1 MTAMQLLPLARA
13 SDGQLRRP
21 TRVLA
26 DRLGVLNPVPLP
38 PADEPERLLE
48 IADLGVL
55 DEDGTEAL
63 AALVRL
69 ASRLCDT
76 AAAAVTIVDDSSEW
90 YLASVGLAI
99 KSIPRGRGLCSRAI
113 LTDEPYLEVPDT
125 SRVAWFD
132 PGVHGPGALPVQYY
146 AAVPLRTRAGTA
158 VGTLCVMD
166 TKPRRLGQAQLAS
179 LQDIAQTVCSQ
190 LNLRRE
196 LRIATQIDGLTGLP
210 NWRSFQ
216 SRFAAANP
224 TCGAVCYIRLKSVSQ
239 IGSAHGFGVADA
251 LIRQAAAR
259 LRELASGGAFASRIK
274 RNLFLV
280 FFPDADADAFAR
292 EHAPEIAARLQAP
305 YTVDGLSVVC
315 PVHLGFAAFPRDGRT
330 LDEVVR
336 AADAALQLALERD
349 EQAAFFD
356 KAVDNTASQHFR
368 LEPQLRA
375 ALERDEL
382 VNYYQPK
389 VELGTGRM
397 LGVEALVRWVHPQR
411 GVIPPSQFVPAL
423 EATGLVREVG
433 RRILLRAA
441 QDWAR
446 WQRDGLAAPRIAVNV
461 AAAQLRGGDLVQ
473 QLREALALAGG
484 NPAALGIEVTESVLI
499 GNMEQAIRV
508 LEEVRSLGIPV
519 AIDDF
524 GTGYSSLAYIVTLP
538 VDEVK
543 IDRSFVAR
551 ITEPAYRGIVAT
563 CVSLARNLRLRVV
576 AEGVETAEQDRELQ
590 ALQCDAAQGFLY
602 GEPVP
607 PQELGALLRPRP

>member
-1 MTAMQLLPLARA
+1 MQLLPVARVPDA
-13 SDGQLRRP
+13 QPLRP
-21 TRVLA
+21 TRVLP
-26 DRLGVLNPVPLP
+26 DRLGVLHPAPLP
-38 PADEPERLLE
+38 PADEPDRLLE

-55 DEDGTEAL
+55 DADGDESL

-76 AAAAVTIVDDSSEW
+76 AAAAVTIVDGSSEW
-90 YLASVGLAI
+90 YVARVGLAI
-99 KSIPRGRGLCSRAI
+99 QRIPRGRGLCSRAI
-113 LTDEPYLEVPDT
+113 LSDEPCLEVPDT
-125 SRVAWFD
+125 ARVAWFD
-132 PGVHGPGALPVQYY
+132 PGVHGPGALPVRFY
-146 AAVPLRTRAGTA
+146 AAVPLRTRSGTA
-158 VGTLCVMD
+158 IGTLCVMD
-166 TKPRRLGQAQLAS
+166 TQPRRLGQAQLAS

-196 LRIATQIDGLTGLP
+196 LRIATQIDSLTGLP

-216 SRFAAANP
+216 SRFAAAKP
-224 TCGAVCYIRLKSVSQ
+224 VCGAVCFIRLKSVSQ

-251 LIRQAAAR
+251 LIQQAAAR

-356 KAVDNTASQHFR
+356 KTVDNTASQHFR

-389 VELGTGRM
+389 IELATGRM

-484 NPAALGIEVTESVLI
+484 DPAALGIEVTESVLI

-563 CVSLARNLRLRVV
+563 CVSLARNQRLRVV
-576 AEGVETAEQDRELQ
+576 AEGVETAEQHRELQ

-607 PQELGALLRPRP
+607 PQELGGLLRPRP